1 MQTSTETIVKTEF
14 EALLARCAAAGVPE
28 NDIRSTL
35 VNLLSRDVLRTWQ
48 EGERTRAAQEA
59 QTSKGQLLQRA
70 FELHLD
76 MEKLQAVGVK
86 PDPAPFNAA
95 CLQYL
100 QEAHGVKPG
109 DTVEVYGWAKPRTIR
124 LRSFRLSFYRAENAN
139 DAFMW
144 FEGEGLR
151 NCPAKRTSDDHGCP
165 LGSAVYKV

>member
-1 MQTSTETIVKTEF
+1 MQTSSEAIVKTEF

-28 NDIRSTL
+28 NDTRSTL
-35 VNLLSRDVLRTWQ
+35 VNLLSWDVLRTWQ

-59 QTSKGQLLQRA
+59 QTPKGQLLQRA

-76 MEKLQAVGVK
+76 LQKIRMARVTPDTAAFDAVCLEYLQA
-86 PDPAPFNAA
+86 
-95 CLQYL
+95 
-100 QEAHGVKPG
+100 AHGVKPG

-124 LRSFRLSFYRAENAN
+124 LRSFHLSFHGAQTAT

-151 NCPAKRTSDDHGCP
+151 NCPAKRTSDAHGCP
-165 LGSAVYKV
+165 LSSAVYKV